1 MSINDFE
8 IIKQLGKGVFGI
20 VLLARRREDNKI
32 YAIKRVQISNLNQK
46 EKQNA
51 LNEVR
56 ILASISHQNIIG
68 YKESFYD
75 ETTQTLNLVLE
86 FADDGDLATKIQNYK
101 KNNQIFKENEIWSLF
116 IQMIKGLK
124 VLHEHQIMHRDLK
137 SANIFLTKS
146 GTCKLGD
153 LNVSKVVKKGLL
165 YTQTGTPYFASPEVW
180 MDKPYDYKSDIWS
193 VGCILYEM
201 CSLTLPF
208 KGKNFNEVYKNVING
223 HYEHIPN
230 YYSDDL
236 SKVVS
241 GLLQVN
247 PNNRPTCEQ
256 ILQHGVIKKK
266 MELIFGKVTLSIN
279 HSLSKP
285 SCNLLGTIR
294 FDDDKEIK
302 KILPKSKKYT
312 NEIRLLKPKKYTNAT
327 TINCENHSNIQ
338 IEQGTKIRPLYKKFN
353 TIEQHL
359 PLKSIHTESS
369 NNNRKRSLSKNNSLV
384 TLVLNTNLNNKQEFI
399 PYQKM
404 RRVTSLLRPIS
415 SKFERSK
422 TPSYNT
428 AISKKVKPI
437 IESKIKNM
445 AYQNSSLYT
454 NSTTNTN
461 SNQIIHET
469 PHKAK
474 EKSFQSM
481 TTTKKGNNETT
492 TNSKSLRPPRPEI
505 DPFKMMMMNPI
516 KIKESRRMNKVIS
529 TNKHIKVSSNVNKTI
544 NSKNT
549 SFEDNSNRSYY
560 SIGKTHTV
568 ENQ

>member
-75 ETTQTLNLVLE
+75 DNTQTLNLVLE

-101 KNNQIFKENEIWSLF
+101 KSNQIFKENEIWSLF

-201 CSLTLPF
+201 CSLSLPF

-223 HYEHIPN
+223 HYEPIPQF
-230 YYSDDL
+230 YSDEL

-266 MELIFGKVTLSIN
+266 IELIFGKVTLSIN

-294 FDDDKEIK
+294 FDDDKEIQ

-312 NEIRLLKPKKYTNAT
+312 NEIRLLKPKKTT
-327 TINCENHSNIQ
+327 TINCENHSTIQ
-338 IEQGTKIRPLYKKFN
+338 IEKGTKIRPLYKKLN
-353 TIEQHL
+353 TIEQNL
-359 PLKSIHTESS
+359 PLKSIHTESG
-369 NNNRKRSLSKNNSLV
+369 NNRKRFLSKNNSLAA
-384 TLVLNTNLNNKQEFI
+384 LVLNTNHNSKQEFI

-428 AISKKVKPI
+428 AVSRRVKPI
-437 IESKIKNM
+437 IDSKVKNK
-445 AYQNSSLYT
+445 AYQNNYLYT

-461 SNQIIHET
+461 SNQIVHET
-469 PHKAK
+469 PHKGNQ
-474 EKSFQSM
+474 KSFHSM
-481 TTTKKGNNETT
+481 TTEKKVNTETAS
-492 TNSKSLRPPRPEI
+492 NSKSLRPPRPEI

-516 KIKESRRMNKVIS
+516 KIKESRKMNKVIP
-529 TNKHIKVSSNVNKTI
+529 TNKHIKFNCNVKKTS

-549 SFEDNSNRSYY
+549 SFDDNSNRSYY
-560 SIGKTHTV
+560 SIRKTHTV
-568 ENQ
+568 ENK

>member
-75 ETTQTLNLVLE
+75 EDTQTLNLVLE

-101 KNNQIFKENEIWSLF
+101 KSNQIFKENEIWSLF

-201 CSLTLPF
+201 CSLSLPF

-223 HYEHIPN
+223 QYEPIPQF
-230 YYSDDL
+230 YSDEL
-236 SKVVS
+236 SKVVN

-279 HSLSKP
+279 HSLNKP
-285 SCNLLGTIR
+285 SCNLLGTIK
-294 FDDDKEIK
+294 FNDDKEIK

-312 NEIRLLKPKKYTNAT
+312 NDIRLLKPKKTNST

-338 IEQGTKIRPLYKKFN
+338 IEKGTKIRPLYKKLN

-359 PLKSIHTESS
+359 PLKSIHTESD
-369 NNNRKRSLSKNNSLV
+369 NTRKRSLSKNNSLAA
-384 TLVLNTNLNNKQEFI
+384 LVLHTNHNIKQEFI

-415 SKFERSK
+415 SKYERSK

-428 AISKKVKPI
+428 AVSKKVKPI
-437 IESKIKNM
+437 IDSKLKNI
-445 AYQNSSLYT
+445 AYQNNSLYT

-469 PHKAK
+469 PHKGNQ
-474 EKSFQSM
+474 KSFQSM
-481 TTTKKGNNETT
+481 TTEKKVNTETAS
-492 TNSKSLRPPRPEI
+492 NSKSLRPPRPEI

-516 KIKESRRMNKVIS
+516 KIKESRRMNKVIP
-529 TNKHIKVSSNVNKTI
+529 TNKHIKFNSNVKKTST

-549 SFEDNSNRSYY
+549 SFDENSNRSYY
-560 SIGKTHTV
+560 SIRKTHTV
-568 ENQ
+568 ENE